1 MTARNLLIHAFV
13 VTSTL
18 AAAARLQAQ
27 GFEPSPETRTMMSAT
42 AVLQSFTNFKAQS
55 IPQSMLADAQAIAII
70 PNVVK
75 GGFVIAG
82 RFGRGVVMV
91 KNPDGV
97 WRAPIFVT
105 FTGGSVGWQAGLQST
120 DIVLVFKNRK
130 GIETMLSGREF
141 TLGADAS
148 VAAGPVGRQTSAGTD
163 VKLNAEVYSYSA
175 ARGLFLGVALD
186 GSVLK
191 VDNRADAV
199 FYGNPPT
206 LPPSGAQLMALV
218 AQDTAAPPAGPAGPP
233 PGQPG
238 APPTS
243 PPPGYTLPD
252 TPNNLRPVLVGAY
265 LHMEPLLDAN
275 WKSFLALP
283 PELAKGTDPSAE
295 ALAQTQAKYDRVM
308 QTPSYAPLT
317 QRAEFRSTQ
326 DLLVRYVRA
335 VDSARAAARTGI
347 DNLPPPPPL
356 EGLAQPAAPG
366 AVVGSPINPSPGLTV
381 PGSPSGVA
389 PGAVAPVP
397 APQVPVAPG
406 QPALPTQPAAP
417 QPTAPVP
424 ATTPAQPPA
433 PALPAAPSA
442 RITAPKR

>member
-1 MTARNLLIHAFV
+1 MTARKVLIHAIV
-13 VTSTL
+13 VTATL
-18 AAAARLQAQ
+18 SAAASLQAQ
-27 GFEPSPETRTMMSAT
+27 GFEPSQETRTMMAST
-42 AVLQSFTNFKAQS
+42 AVFQSFTNFKAQS

-91 KNPDGV
+91 KNPDGN

-163 VKLNAEVYSYSA
+163 IKLNAEVYSYSA

-199 FYGNPPT
+199 YYGNPPT
-206 LPPSGAQLMALV
+206 LPQSAAQLMALI
-218 AQDTAAPPAGPAGPP
+218 ARDTAAPPAGPVDAPMGPPGPP
-233 PGQPG
+233 PTTA
-238 APPTS
+238 APAAGPI
-243 PPPGYTLPD
+243 TLPD

-275 WKSFLALP
+275 WKNFLALP
-283 PELAKGTDPSAE
+283 PEVAKGTDPSAE
-295 ALAQTQAKYDRVM
+295 ALAQTQAKYDKVA
-308 QTPSYAPLT
+308 QTASYAPLT
-317 QRAEFRSTQ
+317 QRPEFRSTQ
-326 DLLVRYVRA
+326 DLLTRYVRA
-335 VDSARAAARTGI
+335 VDSARAAARAGI
-347 DNLPPPPPL
+347 DGLPPPPVDGFAPPVAPGAAIPGAAIPAPGPQL
-356 EGLAQPAAPG
+356 QPAIPVQPAAP
-366 AVVGSPINPSPGLTV
+366 LQ
-381 PGSPSGVA
+381 
-389 PGAVAPVP
+389 PVTP
-397 APQVPVAPG
+397 TTTLQPVAP
-406 QPALPTQPAAP
+406 
-417 QPTAPVP
+417 
-424 ATTPAQPPA
+424 AQPVV
-433 PALPAAPSA
+433 PSA
-442 RITAPKR
+442 RITAPK

>member
-1 MTARNLLIHAFV
+1 MTARTVLIHALV
-13 VTSTL
+13 VTATL
-18 AAAARLQAQ
+18 SAAVSARAQ
-27 GFEPSPETRTMMSAT
+27 GFEPSQETRTMMAST
-42 AVLQSFTNFKAQS
+42 AVFQSFTNFKAQA

-91 KNPDGV
+91 KNPDGN

-163 VKLNAEVYSYSA
+163 IKLNAEVYSYSA

-199 FYGNPPT
+199 YYGNPPT
-206 LPPSGAQLMALV
+206 LPQSAAQLMALV
-218 AQDTAAPPAGPAGPP
+218 ARDTAVPPPGPGDAPAGPIAAPPTAAPAAGPI
-233 PGQPG
+233 
-238 APPTS
+238 
-243 PPPGYTLPD
+243 TLPD
-252 TPNNLRPVLVGAY
+252 TPNNLRPVLVGAF

-275 WKSFLALP
+275 WKNFLALP
-283 PELAKGTDPSAE
+283 PEVAKGIDPSAE
-295 ALAQTQAKYDRVM
+295 ALAQVQAKYDKVM

-317 QRAEFRSTQ
+317 QRPEFRSTQ
-326 DLLVRYVRA
+326 DLLTRYVRA
-335 VDSARAAARTGI
+335 VDSARAAARAGI
-347 DNLPPPPPL
+347 DGLPPPPVD
-356 EGLAQPAAPG
+356 GAFAP
-366 AVVGSPINPSPGLTV
+366 
-381 PGSPSGVA
+381 VA
-389 PGAVAPVP
+389 PGATAPGATVP
-397 APQVPVAPG
+397 APGPQLQPAVPAQPTAPLQPVTPTTAVQPTAPG
-406 QPALPTQPAAP
+406 QP
-417 QPTAPVP
+417 VV
-424 ATTPAQPPA
+424 
-433 PALPAAPSA
+433 PSA
-442 RITAPKR
+442 RITAPK

>member
-1 MTARNLLIHAFV
+1 MTARTLWIPAIV
-13 VTSTL
+13 VAATL
-18 AAAARLQAQ
+18 AAAGRAQAQ
-27 GFEPSPETRTMMSAT
+27 FEPSPETRTMMAST

-91 KNPDGV
+91 KNPDGN

-163 VKLNAEVYSYSA
+163 MKLNAEVYSYSA

-199 FYGNPPT
+199 FYGNPPV
-206 LPPSGAQLMALV
+206 LPQSAAQLMALV
-218 AQDTAAPPAGPAGPP
+218 ARDTAVPPAAPGTPPPGPPGPP
-233 PGQPG
+233 PG
-238 APPTS
+238 S
-243 PPPGYTLPD
+243 PPPTAGPVTLPD

-265 LHMEPLLDAN
+265 LHMEPLLDNN
-275 WKSFLALP
+275 WKNFLALP
-283 PELAKGTDPSAE
+283 PELAKGTDASAE
-295 ALAQTQAKYDRVM
+295 ALAQVQAKYDKVA
-308 QTPSYAPLT
+308 QTASYAPLT
-317 QRAEFRSTQ
+317 QRPEFRSTQ
-326 DLLVRYVRA
+326 DLLVRYVRS
-335 VDSARAAARTGI
+335 VDSARAAARAGI
-347 DNLPPPPPL
+347 DGLPPPPVDV
-356 EGLAQPAAPG
+356 AAPF
-366 AVVGSPINPSPGLTV
+366 
-381 PGSPSGVA
+381 VA
-389 PGAVAPVP
+389 PGAVGPGGLTPVAPAPAVPVQPVVPAQPAIPTQPAGP
-397 APQVPVAPG
+397 APQVTPTTTTQPVTTG
-406 QPALPTQPAAP
+406 QP
-417 QPTAPVP
+417 VV
-424 ATTPAQPPA
+424 
-433 PALPAAPSA
+433 PSA
-442 RITAPKR
+442 RITAPK